1 MDCKRTWQKL
11 NDYLD
16 GSLGKAEEHAFEAH
30 LKTCN
35 SCEPEVRALRLL
47 LSEAGTLEKKSA
59 PAFLWQSIEREL
71 DSEERSPRAALV
83 TKAAE
88 ILSKVRRVFLFPAPA
103 VKLAGALAV
112 LLVGVFIGRHLLSGL
127 QTDQLV
133 PAVADTSAHVQL
145 VRRASNYLDKSK
157 ILFLGLVN
165 ADESDL
171 MSSDWS
177 LEQDAARNL
186 IQEAAFLK
194 ENLSD
199 KRDARVKQLIE
210 DLELI
215 LLEIANLEKEQ
226 DLENIDLIR
235 SGIDR
240 KGLLLKIN
248 LQAFSE
254 DEKANDP
261 HLM

>member
-1 MDCKRTWQKL
+1 M
-11 NDYLD
+11 
-16 GSLGKAEEHAFEAH
+16 
-30 LKTCN
+30 
-35 SCEPEVRALRLL
+35 
-47 LSEAGTLEKKSA
+47 
-59 PAFLWQSIEREL
+59 
-71 DSEERSPRAALV
+71 
-83 TKAAE
+83 
-88 ILSKVRRVFLFPAPA
+88 FLFPAPA

-145 VRRASNYLDKSK
+145 VRRGSNFLDKSK

-261 HLM
+261 HWM